1 MKKLKLFLT
10 LIVVAT
16 TVSTIYAQGRFGK
29 DSADCTKYLSYYGEY
44 MKQGNMNE
52 AAPLWRKA
60 IKLCPPTASQ
70 NMLLDGMKILR
81 RDINRF
87 RNNPIR
93 KEELVDSLM
102 MLHSMRIDTY
112 PRYVIPAK
120 TNRAMDMINYSGK
133 GKEKDV
139 YDAIT
144 DLMVIAKG
152 KTNSICLVKYMD
164 YAKNMYEAGMMTPE
178 DVMETF
184 SRTMEVVTLV
194 EAVGKDKNIA
204 NVKRDIENLF
214 MVSGVANCDN
224 LVELFTPRFE
234 ANPTD
239 KEVVSNI
246 VSLLSSTNCM
256 ETELFLN
263 AVESLHKIEP
273 SHNTAYLLFKLFAN
287 TGDFSAAAQYMD
299 EAIVVPES
307 DDAKDAEY
315 FFELATFFYK
325 KTGEA
330 GKAVTAAKNA
340 AVKDPTLAGKA
351 YMLIGTIWGSQKC
364 EGNDIEKRAP
374 YWVAVDYM
382 RKAKNADETLA
393 DEANKMIAQYS
404 KYFPQQSEAFMFDV
418 LDGASYTV
426 SCGGMRETTI
436 VRTQK

>member
-273 SHNTAYLLFKLFAN
+273 SHNTAYLLFKLFA
-287 TGDFSAAAQYMD
+287 
-299 EAIVVPES
+299 
-307 DDAKDAEY
+307 K
-315 FFELATFFYK
+315 
-325 KTGEA
+325 
-330 GKAVTAAKNA
+330 
-340 AVKDPTLAGKA
+340 
-351 YMLIGTIWGSQKC
+351 
-364 EGNDIEKRAP
+364 
-374 YWVAVDYM
+374 
-382 RKAKNADETLA
+382 
-393 DEANKMIAQYS
+393 
-404 KYFPQQSEAFMFDV
+404 
-418 LDGASYTV
+418 GA
-426 SCGGMRETTI
+426 
-436 VRTQK
+436 